1 MMNTGEEL
9 VRSKCGLLTTLGY
22 QLGKGAAPVYALE
35 GSIAYCGSLI
45 QWLRDNLQ
53 IIDDAAES
61 ESLALTVEDNGGVY
75 VFCSMF
81 FLLFLFVRSLC
92 LSYPSIAA
100 CLHSMTPHNTS
111 LTIIPIS
118 PSITQSIDTI
128 LTLLLPYRY
137 FVPAFSGLFAPY
149 WRSDARGIIVG
160 LTAYNTKA
168 HITRAA
174 LEAAAFQTNEILLA
188 MQTDAKMRLDTL
200 RVDGGMTKNA
210 LLMQFQCDLIA
221 TNMSC
226 PAMAETTAIGSAYAA
241 AIAVGFYNDKE
252 EIISNWREG
261 KAWQSGMEEGTRV
274 RLLRDWRKAV
284 SRSVNWD
291 ESGDASSR
299 AANDSLIAA
308 LVDTKGSSVRL
319 SVSVSKKVVGT
330 VAVLLGTAS
339 LLALMVKARVAK

>member
-1 MMNTGEEL
+1 LGGCSDLEGVSIAGILGDQQAALFGQACFKRGEAKCTYGTGAFLMMNTGEEL

-53 IIDDAAES
+53 IIDDAAKS

-75 VFCSMF
+75 
-81 FLLFLFVRSLC
+81 
-92 LSYPSIAA
+92 
-100 CLHSMTPHNTS
+100 
-111 LTIIPIS
+111 
-118 PSITQSIDTI
+118 
-128 LTLLLPYRY
+128 

-149 WRSDARGIIVG
+149 WRPDARGLIVG

-188 MQTDAKMRLDTL
+188 MQTDAQMKLDTL

-241 AIAVGFYNDKE
+241 ALAVGFYSDKAE
-252 EIISNWREG
+252 VISNWRKG
-261 KAWQSGMEEGTRV
+261 KAWQSDMEEGTRA

-284 SRSVNWD
+284 SRSVNWVERED
-291 ESGDASSR
+291 EGNGSGVASR

-308 LVDTKGSSVRL
+308 LVDTKGPSVQL
-319 SVSVSKKVVGT
+319 SVSVSKKVVGA
-330 VAVLLGTAS
+330 VAVVLGTAS